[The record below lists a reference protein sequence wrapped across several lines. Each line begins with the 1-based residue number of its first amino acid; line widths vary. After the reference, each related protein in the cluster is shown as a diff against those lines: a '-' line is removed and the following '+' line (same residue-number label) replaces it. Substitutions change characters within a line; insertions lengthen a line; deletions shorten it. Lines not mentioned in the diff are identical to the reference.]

1 LKGGQSLKL
10 YLDAGHGGK
19 DGGASGNGLIEKNL
33 NLEICLRIESYLES
47 YSNVEVMTT
56 RDTDVYLSLDERTD
70 KANKWGAD
78 AFLSVHINAN
88 TSPSPR
94 GFDSYIYPNA
104 DSATR
109 AFQNVMHQEIH
120 RQISRFGIPDKGK
133 KTANFH
139 VLRES
144 QMKAILTE
152 NGFISNSTDAA
163 LLKRSDFLEF
173 LALGHVIGLEKFF
186 GLKKARPPSENGLYQ
201 VIAGTFSQKD
211 NAEDLAKKLKADGYD
226 AYVFKKE

>member
-1 LKGGQSLKL
+1 LEGGKSLKL

-19 DGGASGNGLIEKNL
+19 DSGASGNGLLEKNI
-33 NLEICLRIESYLES
+33 NLEICKRIKDYLKD
-47 YSNVEVMTT
+47 YSNVEVMVT
-56 RDTDVYLSLDERTD
+56 RDSDIFLTLDERTD
-70 KANKWGAD
+70 HANKWGAD

-94 GFDSYIYPNA
+94 GFESYTYPNA
-104 DSATR
+104 NSATK
-109 AFQNVMHQEIH
+109 AFQNVMHQEIFK
-120 RQISRFGIPDKGK
+120 QISSYGMPDKGK

-144 QMKAILTE
+144 EMKAILTE
-152 NGFISNSTDAA
+152 NGFITNSADATLMKKA
-163 LLKRSDFLEF
+163 DFLDK

-186 GLKKARPPSENGLYQ
+186 GLNKARPPSEVGLYQ
-201 VIAGTFSQKD
+201 VIAGTYSQKS
-211 NAEDLAKKLKADGYD
+211 NADDLAKKLKADGYD

>member
-1 LKGGQSLKL
+1 MKL

-19 DGGASGNGLIEKNL
+19 DSGASGNGLLEKNI
-33 NLEICLRIESYLES
+33 NLEICKRIEKILES
-47 YSNVEVMTT
+47 YTDVEVMVT
-56 RDTDVYLSLDERTD
+56 RDTDIYLTLDERTD

-94 GFDSYIYPNA
+94 GFESYIYPNA
-104 DSATR
+104 NSATR
-109 AFQNVMHQEIH
+109 AFQNVMHQEIYK
-120 RQISRFGIPDKGK
+120 QISSFGIPDKGK

-144 QMKAILTE
+144 TMKAILTE
-152 NGFISNSTDAA
+152 NGFISNAADAA
-163 LLKRSDFLEF
+163 LMKRSDYLDK
-173 LALGHVIGLEKFF
+173 LALGHVTGLEKFF
-186 GLKKARPPSENGLYQ
+186 GMTKARPPSEQGLFQ
-201 VIAGTFSQKD
+201 VIAGTFSQKE
-211 NAEDLAKKLKADGYD
+211 NADDMVKKLKADGYD

>member
-1 LKGGQSLKL
+1 MVMKL

-19 DGGASGNGLIEKNL
+19 DSGASGNGLLEKNL
-33 NLEICLRIESYLES
+33 NLDICKRIKNYLAIYE
-47 YSNVEVMTT
+47 NVEVMTS
-56 RDTDVYLSLDERTD
+56 RDSDIYLTLDERTD
-70 KANKWGAD
+70 KANKWGATV
-78 AFLSVHINAN
+78 FLSVHINAN

-94 GFDSYIYPNA
+94 GFETYTYPNI

-109 AFQNVMHQEIH
+109 AFQNVMHEEIF
-120 RQISRFGIPDKGK
+120 RQISSYGIPDKGK
-133 KTANFH
+133 KQANFH

-152 NGFISNSTDAA
+152 NGFISNSADAA
-163 LLKRSDFLEF
+163 LFKMPEYLHR

-186 GLKKARPPSENGLYQ
+186 GLKKARPPSEVGLYQ
-201 VIAGTFSQKD
+201 VIAGTFGQKE
-211 NAEDLAKKLKADGYD
+211 NANDLAKKLMADGYD